1 MAPSSPRLLL
11 PRQFG
16 PGGDGFD
23 DRDDGDGISR
33 TAIGGIVIG
42 VVVIIIIL
50 ACIMAVRIARRRKA
64 HRRAGGVSVP
74 LHNRPGASSGPT
86 LIPSPYSNKPAGY
99 QSTPDQNQSLLGNAA
114 VPGGAAW
121 DADHVGVGSTQDGFG
136 FTTSNITRPA
146 SIANF
151 DAPPPRYEEAA
162 ASGPLLSAAGPAAR
176 PAGGEAAS
184 YYNATRGEPERG
196 RSATRESD
204 SRARALS
211 VDNRSINGNR
221 SRSVSRFR
229 EEDMDNVNLHP
240 NRKS

>member
-1 MAPSSPRLLL
+1 M
-11 PRQFG
+11 
-16 PGGDGFD
+16 
-23 DRDDGDGISR
+23 SR

-42 VVVIIIIL
+42 IVVIIIIL
-50 ACIMAVRIARRRKA
+50 ACIMAVRVVRRRKA
-64 HRRAGGVSVP
+64 RRRAGGASVP
-74 LHNRPGASSGPT
+74 LHNRPGGSSGPN

-99 QSTPDQNQSLLGNAA
+99 QSTPDQNQGLLSNAA
-114 VPGGAAW
+114 VPGSVAW

-162 ASGPLLSAAGPAAR
+162 SSGSLLSAGGP
-176 PAGGEAAS
+176 PAPPASGEAAS
-184 YYNATRGEPERG
+184 YYNAPRGEPERG

-204 SRARALS
+204 RRGRALS
-211 VDNRSINGNR
+211 IDNRSINGNR

-229 EEDMDNVNLHP
+229 EEDLDNVNLHP

>member
-1 MAPSSPRLLL
+1 MAPSSSHLLL

-16 PGGDGFD
+16 PGSDGFD
-23 DRDDGDGISR
+23 DRDNGDGISR
-33 TAIGGIVIG
+33 TAIGGIAIG
-42 VVVIIIIL
+42 VVVVIVVI
-50 ACIMAVRIARRRKA
+50 ACIMAVRIMRRRKA
-64 HRRAGGVSVP
+64 RRRTGGVSVP
-74 LHNRPGASSGPT
+74 LHNRPGASSGPN

-99 QSTPDQNQSLLGNAA
+99 QNTQDQNQSLLGNAA
-114 VPGGAAW
+114 VPGGVAW

-146 SIANF
+146 SIANV

-162 ASGPLLSAAGPAAR
+162 ASGPAVP

-184 YYNATRGEPERG
+184 YYNAPRGEPERG

-211 VDNRSINGNR
+211 VDNRSMNGTR

-229 EEDMDNVNLHP
+229 EEHLDNVNLHP
-240 NRKS
+240 NLKS